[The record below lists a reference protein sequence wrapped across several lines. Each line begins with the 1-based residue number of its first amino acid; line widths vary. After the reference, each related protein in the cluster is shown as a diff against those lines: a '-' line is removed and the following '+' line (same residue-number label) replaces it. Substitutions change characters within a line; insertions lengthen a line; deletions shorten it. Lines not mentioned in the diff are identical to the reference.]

1 MKFRATFLLFF
12 IALLYFSCSKD
23 VAIFDPVT
31 GYKTRNV
38 IILVVDGPRYTE
50 TWGHPTHQYIPHRST
65 MLQQGVLCSNFYN
78 DGVTATNPGHAAV
91 CTGVYQNLE
100 NSGLE
105 YPANP
110 SFFQCWLKKYQRSS
124 SEAWIIAT
132 KDKLEV
138 LSNCTNIEWKDMHRP
153 MSDCGNMGIFTGY
166 REDSTTFKKVKYTL
180 MNNHPRLMLINFKQP
195 DAAAHAND
203 SAGYLLGIIDTDNYV
218 HQLWQ
223 QLQSDDF
230 YKNKTTLI
238 VTDDHGRHTAGHLD
252 GFVSHGDTCMGCRHI
267 EFFAIGPDFKQNYIS
282 NEIYGQIDIASTV
295 AELMNFEMPYAQGK
309 VMRDVFLR

>member
-1 MKFRATFLLFF
+1 MKLKGSFLLVL
-12 IALLYFSCSKD
+12 IVLLNLSCSKD
-23 VAIFDPVT
+23 IAIYDQDKS
-31 GYKTRNV
+31 YKTRNV
-38 IILVVDGPRYTE
+38 IVLIVDGPRYTE
-50 TWGHPTHQYIPHRST
+50 TWGHSTRQYIPHRST
-65 MLQQGVLCSNFYN
+65 LLQHGVLCSNFYIN
-78 DGVTATNPGHAAV
+78 GVTSTNPGHTAI
-91 CTGVYQNLE
+91 CTGVYQKLE

-110 SFFQCWLKKYQRSS
+110 SVFQCWLKKYQRPS
-124 SEAWIIAT
+124 SEAWVISS

-166 REDSTTFKKVKYTL
+166 REDSTTFNKVKYTL

-218 HQLWQ
+218 NQLWQ
-223 QLQSDDF
+223 QIQSDDF

-238 VTDDHGRHTAGHLD
+238 VTNDHGRHTAGLLD
-252 GFVSHGDTCMGCRHI
+252 GFVSHGDTCEGCRHI
-267 EFFAIGPDFKQNYIS
+267 EFFAIGPDFKQNHIS
-282 NEIYGQIDIASTV
+282 TVNYEQIDIASTI
-295 AELMNFEMPYAQGK
+295 AELMSFEMPFAKGK
-309 VMRDVFLR
+309 VMRDIFQ